1 MIGTIANTSAVLA
14 GSLVGIVAGKR
25 IQNDLKETLIKS
37 LGLAVVVIGLQM
49 TLTAKGGLIAAVACL
64 LLGAITGEFMRIECA
79 VERMGEFLKVRF
91 NSSSATFVQGFMS
104 ATLLYITGAMVIVG
118 CIQDGTTHN
127 PDTLYL
133 KSMLDGVSSIALAST
148 LGIGVAFS
156 ALSVL
161 VVQGSLTLVAS
172 HIAFLQQPEVLNS
185 ITITGGMMILGIGI
199 NLLGLTTIRVGNLIP
214 ALAYAAVYPLIFS

>member
-25 IQNDLKETLIKS
+25 IGADLKETLMKS

-49 TLTAKGGLIAAVACL
+49 ALTAKGLIAAVACL
-64 LLGAITGEFMRIECA
+64 LLGALTGELMRIERG
-79 VERMGEFLKVRF
+79 VERVGEFLKVRF

-118 CIQDGTTHN
+118 CIQDGTAHN

-172 HIAFLQQPEVLNS
+172 HIAFLQEPSVLSS
-185 ITITGGMMILGIGI
+185 ITITGGMIIMGIGI

-214 ALAYAAVYPLIFS
+214 ALVYAAVYPLIFS